1 MPSSSEQTRKTTTAI
16 WRGLKCRCPQCGQG
30 WLFHHYLEQVEHCA
44 VCGEPLAYYR
54 VGLILPLLVIT
65 VVGHVIGFVML
76 EMELRGAGSPLVYL
90 YVLVPL
96 AIIVPMAILPSC
108 KGAIIGLLWAHG
120 WSDEQD
126 R

>member
-54 VGLILPLLVIT
+54 VGLILPL
-65 VVGHVIGFVML
+65 
-76 EMELRGAGSPLVYL
+76 PLVYL